1 MYLSTY
7 FLFCSK
13 HAKRHPNFNANAL
26 RQRRITLSNCTDSVV
41 TPDGSSSSAS
51 TVGHHVKNSAGNLK
65 VTMTRSV
72 SLNKADSV
80 NSSEDTPS
88 EEPQYSD
95 KMSDSLPSP

>member
-1 MYLSTY
+1 MY
-7 FLFCSK
+7 FFCSK

-26 RQRRITLSNCTDSVV
+26 RQRRITLSNCADSVA
-41 TPDGSSSSAS
+41 TPDGGSSSSAS
-51 TVGHHVKNSAGNLK
+51 TVHHVKNSAGNLK